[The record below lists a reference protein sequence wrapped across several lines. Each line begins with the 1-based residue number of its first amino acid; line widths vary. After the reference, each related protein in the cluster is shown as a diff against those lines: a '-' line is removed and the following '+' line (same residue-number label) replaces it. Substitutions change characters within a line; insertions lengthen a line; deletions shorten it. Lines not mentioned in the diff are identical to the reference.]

1 MRVRAWTIGLVV
13 LSLTLSSCSWFD
25 RAAKTS
31 WHGKVGDGVV
41 TAEVGDV
48 TVIFP
53 DGVAPAGTEASVE
66 LKPRSEESRSATS
79 AVSQTVEVS
88 LDGGLQ
94 PAVPVTISIPV
105 QAEGVDTAEFAE
117 GYLLIGS
124 SVSGSGDQSY
134 FTGSFDAATG
144 TYSMTVN
151 HFSSFKVLGIDI
163 GAALNEVRTSIMQGI
178 GLEFPAPDCVG
189 APALVGHTIYEAP
202 ASDTAHVC
210 VAEDQGSLVVTAY
223 PAVAMPYLVTTLPQA
238 EGVTAGD
245 EVNVG
250 TAGVIAIARA
260 LGLIDSGS
268 ETGLFPGAK
277 AIYTF
282 DGIPQ
287 SVQLH
292 FDQYPVL
299 LLMVILAKTL
309 DAIGV
314 TSIEALDGLQCL
326 ADVADS
332 NAALNDGVNGESVAA
347 FARSFFTCAGTVG
360 DLTLFGRVVLAALGA
375 APTLFITGC
384 VGLVNELS
392 GNDDHQIDLIVT
404 KPALR
409 TDDDFLNAGLPAN
422 VCWAADRG
430 WPHDHGIQLV
440 GGTGIARTSD
450 GSFEGASV
458 IRSSVLGRADIDG
471 NGSEEVVMSLLC
483 SGSLPETCCAGRS
496 STMTTVV
503 VFTVQNGDT
512 LKQVASSLMGG
523 SSEPGDKYGPAPR
536 KITSV
541 ELRGTTVVTTES
553 VIYPLQYTP
562 DQVGGDPYQP
572 VTVEYNLKGGNWSAS
587 RP

>member
-1 MRVRAWTIGLVV
+1 M
-13 LSLTLSSCSWFD
+13 
-25 RAAKTS
+25 
-31 WHGKVGDGVV
+31 
-41 TAEVGDV
+41 
-48 TVIFP
+48 
-53 DGVAPAGTEASVE
+53 
-66 LKPRSEESRSATS
+66 ESRNPSNSISTS
-79 AVSQTVEVS
+79 TQC
-88 LDGGLQ
+88 
-94 PAVPVTISIPV
+94 
-105 QAEGVDTAEFAE
+105 
-117 GYLLIGS
+117 
-124 SVSGSGDQSY
+124 Y
-134 FTGSFDAATG
+134 F
-144 TYSMTVN
+144 Y
-151 HFSSFKVLGIDI
+151 
-163 GAALNEVRTSIMQGI
+163 
-178 GLEFPAPDCVG
+178 
-189 APALVGHTIYEAP
+189 
-202 ASDTAHVC
+202 
-210 VAEDQGSLVVTAY
+210 
-223 PAVAMPYLVTTLPQA
+223 
-238 EGVTAGD
+238 
-245 EVNVG
+245 
-250 TAGVIAIARA
+250 
-260 LGLIDSGS
+260 
-268 ETGLFPGAK
+268 
-277 AIYTF
+277 
-282 DGIPQ
+282 
-287 SVQLH
+287 
-292 FDQYPVL
+292 
-299 LLMVILAKTL
+299 VILAKTL

-347 FARSFFTCAGTVG
+347 FARSSSPAPERLVISHYSA
-360 DLTLFGRVVLAALGA
+360 RVVLAALGT
-375 APTLFITGC
+375 APALFITGC

-392 GNDDHQIDLIVT
+392 GNDDNQIDLIVT

-409 TDDDFLNAGLPAN
+409 TDDDFLNAELPAN

-512 LKQVASSLMGG
+512 LKQVACGLMGG

-553 VIYPLQYTP
+553 VIPLQYTP
-562 DQVGGDPYQP
+562 THGNIMPYQP
-572 VTVEYNLKGGNWSAS
+572 VTIMHPGRRNWSAS